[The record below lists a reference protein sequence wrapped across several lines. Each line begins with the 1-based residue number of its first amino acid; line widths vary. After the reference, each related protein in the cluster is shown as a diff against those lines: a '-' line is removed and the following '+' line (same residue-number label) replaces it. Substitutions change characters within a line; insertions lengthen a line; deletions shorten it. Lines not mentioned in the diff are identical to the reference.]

1 MPNVQMELD
10 KLKGKTLF
18 TKFDV
23 CAGYNNILM
32 DPEDAHKATFKTP
45 LGTYIPK
52 VMPFGLSRAPSVF
65 QQAMY

>member
-1 MPNVQMELD
+1 MPNFQVELD

-23 CAGYNNILM
+23 RTRYNNILM
-32 DPEDAHKATFKTP
+32 DPNDAHKAAFKTP

-52 VMPFGLSRAPSVF
+52 VMPFRLSGAPSIF
-65 QQAMY
+65 Q